1 MLFGH
6 FSWLDSETY
15 IPYCTNTHIEGTK
28 SHSIPAGEAKSI
40 QWTSARHLLTPLQCA
55 YEWSDRLSTVLKDL
69 NVFYCLFNK
78 HSNWPTVI
86 TVLWKTLA
94 LGHMVIYVSSMD
106 LMGIQ
111 AAFTSPLGWHT
122 AEWHRLT
129 GVILRQS
136 RAFACS
142 TCAMEWNGI
151 PALECSINNA
161 LNCVMLSWL
170 IPQSICIGNLT
181 RLSQATGLTGY
192 SRPHPNT
199 WLVRSI
205 K

>member
-1 MLFGH
+1 MR
-6 FSWLDSETY
+6 
-15 IPYCTNTHIEGTK
+15 
-28 SHSIPAGEAKSI
+28 SHSLPADETRVYKWQVYTIMQGI
-40 QWTSARHLLTPLQCA
+40 NNCNNM
-55 YEWSDRLSTVLKDL
+55 KDL
-69 NVFYCLFNK
+69 IMCV
-78 HSNWPTVI
+78 TVCS
-86 TVLWKTLA
+86 
-94 LGHMVIYVSSMD
+94 VSVD

-129 GVILRQS
+129 GVIFRQS

-142 TCAMEWNGI
+142 TCAMKWNGI

-181 RLSQATGLTGY
+181 RLSRATGLTGY
-192 SRPHPNT
+192 SRAHPNT